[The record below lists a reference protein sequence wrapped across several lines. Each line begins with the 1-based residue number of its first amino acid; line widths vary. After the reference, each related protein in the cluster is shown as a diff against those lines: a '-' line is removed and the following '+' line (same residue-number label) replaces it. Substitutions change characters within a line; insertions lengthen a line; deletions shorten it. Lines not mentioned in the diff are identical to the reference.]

1 MERIFTLIILF
12 FLFLKLQAQVVLQLK
27 QLPSN
32 TRRDARFSIICEQN
46 NWNATTDSA
55 YYFKKVKNNWVLN
68 LPAITDTFYF
78 KITRCSNL
86 GIEADSAFNE
96 IDNRIIYPKQIGKID
111 LKVSNWIDFKKEH
124 SATDNVEVVTDSFYS
139 KNLGYSKK
147 IWIYL
152 PNDYYKDKLKRFPVI
167 YALQGQNAFD
177 NYTADATE
185 WRIDETL
192 RNLQFKND
200 NGCIVVAIENNKKL
214 TDRETDYFYKG
225 FLKSDISLAM
235 DFEGFIVNE
244 LRKYIDSA
252 YKTKK
257 YREYNAIV
265 GAGKYASFALAV
277 ALSNQFSFS
286 KVGMFSPV
294 FANKD
299 SLFSLYVDEKR
310 NWSMKVFITIGSNDT
325 IAKPEVVD
333 DLVSHLLE
341 KCDFFDS
348 EVNIV
353 PKAKGNHNETFW
365 ASMFKPAY
373 LWLFEGA
380 NYPNTDSKFYVNYYN
395 DREIT
400 AKVYPNPATTN
411 ISIETDAPTIKIIDE
426 HGNFIKDVP
435 IALPNRI
442 SFANRGITINKVEVK
457 KVDLN
462 ISDLK
467 RGNYYVVFTDNSIQK
482 SISRTL
488 IVQ

>member
-1 MERIFTLIILF
+1 MERSFTLVILSF
-12 FLFLKLQAQVVLQLK
+12 MFLKLQGQVVLQLK

-32 TRRDARFSIICEQN
+32 TPRDARFSIICEQN
-46 NWNATTDSA
+46 NWNATVDST

-78 KITRCSNL
+78 KITRCSNI
-86 GIEADSAFNE
+86 GIEGDSAFNE
-96 IDNRIIYPKQIGKID
+96 IANRIIYPKQIGKID

-124 SATDNVEVVTDSFYS
+124 SATDNVELLTDSFYS
-139 KNLGYSKK
+139 KSLGYSKK

-152 PNDYYKDKLKRFPVI
+152 PNDYYKDKLKRYPVI

-177 NYTADATE
+177 NYTADASE

-192 RNLQFKND
+192 RSLQFKND

-225 FLKSDISLAM
+225 FSKNDTSLA
-235 DFEGFIVNE
+235 FELDYFITFE
-244 LRKYIDSA
+244 LKHYIDSA
-252 YKTKK
+252 YKTK
-257 YREYNAIV
+257 RHRDYNAII
-265 GAGKYASFALAV
+265 GGGKYASFALAV
-277 ALSNQFSFS
+277 GLGNQYTFS

-294 FANKD
+294 FNNKD
-299 SLFSLYVDEKR
+299 SMFSLYHEEKR
-310 NWSMKVFITIGSNDT
+310 YYSMKVFITVGSNDS
-325 IAKPEVVD
+325 IAKPEDVD
-333 DLVSHLLE
+333 DLVSHLLA

-373 LWLFEGA
+373 LWLFEGD
-380 NYPNTDSKFYVNYYN
+380 NNSKTNSKFNNYN
-395 DREIT
+395 SFNREII
-400 AKVYPNPATTN
+400 AKVYPNPATTT

-426 HGNFIKDVP
+426 NGNLIKDIP
-435 IALPNRI
+435 NGLPARI
-442 SFANRGITINKVEVK
+442 TLVGRVRVINKAELK
-457 KVDLN
+457 KIELN

-467 RGNYYVVFTDNSIQK
+467 KGNYYVVFTDNTIKK
-482 SISRTL
+482 SVSRTL

>member
-1 MERIFTLIILF
+1 MERIFTVIILSF
-12 FLFLKLQAQVVLQLK
+12 MFLKLQAQVVLQLK

-32 TRRDARFSIICEQN
+32 TPRDAHFSLICEQN
-46 NWNATTDSA
+46 NWNATADSA
-55 YYFKKVKNNWVLN
+55 YFFKKVKNNWVLN
-68 LPAITDTFYF
+68 LPVITDTFYY
-78 KITRCSNL
+78 KITRCSNV
-86 GIEADSAFNE
+86 GVEADSAFNE
-96 IDNRIIYPKQIGKID
+96 IKNRIIYPKQVGKID

-124 SATDNVEVVTDSFYS
+124 SATDNVEVVKDSFYS

-167 YALQGQNAFD
+167 YILQGQNAFD

-192 RNLQFKND
+192 RSLQFKND

-225 FLKSDISLAM
+225 FLKSDTSLAL
-235 DFEGFIVNE
+235 DFEYFIVNE
-244 LRKYIDSA
+244 LKHYIDSA

-257 YREYNAIV
+257 YRDFNAII

-299 SLFSLYVDEKR
+299 SMFSLYVDEKR
-310 NWSMKVFITIGSNDT
+310 NWSMKVFITVGSNDS

-333 DLVSHLLE
+333 DLVSRLLE

-373 LWLFEGA
+373 LWLFEGSNNPKTNNRFNNT
-380 NYPNTDSKFYVNYYN
+380 NYVE
-395 DREIT
+395 REIT
-400 AKVYPNPATTN
+400 AKVYPNPATTA
-411 ISIETDAPTIKIIDE
+411 ISIETDASAIKIIDE
-426 HGNFIKDVP
+426 NGNFIKDIPVVQP
-435 IALPNRI
+435 PRI
-442 SFANRGITINKVEVK
+442 SYYGRTMVLNKVEVK
-457 KVDLN
+457 KIDLN
-462 ISDLK
+462 VSDLK
-467 RGNYYVVFTDNSIQK
+467 RGNYYVVFTDNSIKK
-482 SISRTL
+482 SVSRTL